1 MLAAISQS
9 HFMLLSHLLV
19 SPPRLKHSKFFPVS
33 ETLHILPTVGHIA
46 TFFFEGEAYMSVL
59 REAFPDCDFYI
70 RSLLISTPPL
80 TVILSTPPL
89 TAILSHNNLFF
100 PGTHHD
106 FKYLLFNHFLS
117 PQLNCKLRDGKQH
130 TRVQPVSTVP

>member
-9 HFMLLSHLLV
+9 HFMPLSHLLV
-19 SPPRLKHSKFFPVS
+19 SPPRLRHSKFFPVS

-59 REAFPDCDFYI
+59 REAFPDRDFYI

-80 TVILSTPPL
+80 TVILS
-89 TAILSHNNLFF
+89 HNNLFF
-100 PGTHHD
+100 PGTHHN

-117 PQLNCKLRDGKQH
+117 PPLNCKLRDGKQH